1 MSLIVTSN
9 VDDEIEI
16 TNNSN
21 IFKPYSYSNRLL
33 NTLKIPANSE
43 IALQSAKI
51 NKTGEFVISKSNS
64 IFGHYFGTPLTKDGA
79 NAESTTSV
87 PFIGYAGNEAELED
101 GAKIT
106 SNVVGFSD
114 MIQSGFAERAY
125 HPSLITATSANL
137 TVDPSYTTNVWD
149 GYDWVFTQQTAKTT
163 KTSSFNFTNT
173 ATAGGGFTAVGNTVT
188 AVDQAGFQ
196 VRADNMPI
204 SQNQG
209 EVIMDFSAANTSANN
224 VPWCCGITRINT
236 AKPSGPTQVF
246 VPNAYNARRTTGKN
260 PSTGSSETQVSAFQ
274 NKGGVIYTDICVM
287 RIGDTLRVYQSGVN
301 SAGAGGGN
309 AQLVQNEVIYYGD
322 HNANFPNVVDINAS
336 GGTSAS
342 KFGKVKFTLN
352 NEELSI
358 HLITN
363 SGIGGS
369 VSTLLVD
376 FSTITAAGGLKNEVT
391 NPTTCAKWAMYPIFS
406 AKGAGKAITLD
417 SVSHYTNYPDLAT
430 ATNPTRYDWW
440 QWCEDNENQT
450 RWARS
455 LEARAFNDK
464 NSATILVPKKVNGG
478 GGMDGYENQIITAQ
492 INGPSLS
499 ANANIFGLLS
509 SLTSRCNTAELFGFR
524 AKPISPTGTTTNTV
538 VNVSSISTPTL
549 SSNISLFVRLN
560 NFTQLSTNARMGT
573 QSKIVAH
580 LPRFDTSGNDTG
592 GLYFEPSERTY
603 IDLNNP
609 NDLYLNSFDVDYC
622 YENERLCTSLVG
634 KTITCFHIRKK
645 ST

>member
-16 TNNSN
+16 TNTSN

-51 NKTGEFVISKSNS
+51 NKTGEFIISKSNS

-79 NAESTTSV
+79 NADSTTSV
-87 PFIGYAGNEAELED
+87 PFIGYAGNEVQLED
-101 GAKIT
+101 GAKIST
-106 SNVVGFSD
+106 NVDGFSS

-125 HPSLITATSANL
+125 HPSLITASSANL
-137 TVDPSYTTNVWD
+137 TVNPSYAANVWD

-163 KTSSFNFTNT
+163 KNATFNFTNT
-173 ATAGGGFTAVGNTVT
+173 ASAGGGFNVAGNTVT
-188 AVDQAGFQ
+188 AVDQQGFQ

-204 SQNQG
+204 SQNEG
-209 EVIMDFSAANTSANN
+209 EVIMDFSGANTSANN
-224 VPWCCGITRINT
+224 VPWCCGLTRINT
-236 AKPSGPTQVF
+236 AKPPGKFIPD
-246 VPNAYNARRTTGKN
+246 AYNVRRTTGKN
-260 PSTGSSETQVSAFQ
+260 PTTGASESQVGVFR
-274 NKGGVIYTDICVM
+274 NKGGEIYTDICVM
-287 RIGDTLRVYQSGVN
+287 RIGDNLRVFQSGVN
-301 SAGAGGGN
+301 TGGGGGGN
-309 AQLVQNEVIYYGD
+309 AELVQNEVIYYGAG
-322 HNANFPNVVDINAS
+322 HNANFENVVNINAS
-336 GGTSAS
+336 GGTGADD
-342 KFGKVKFTLN
+342 FGKVKFTLN

-358 HLITN
+358 HIITN
-363 SGIGGS
+363 GGTE
-369 VSTLLVD
+369 TLLVD
-376 FSTITAAGGLKNEVT
+376 FTTITAAGGVKNQVT

-406 AKGAGKAITLD
+406 AKGVGRSITLD
-417 SVSHYTNYPDLAT
+417 SVSHYTNYPDLAVDPD
-430 ATNPTRYDWW
+430 PTRYDWW

-450 RWARS
+450 RWPRS
-455 LEARAFNDK
+455 LESRDFNDK
-464 NSATILVPKKVNGG
+464 NSDTILVPKKVNAG

-499 ANANIFGLLS
+499 ANTKIFGLLS
-509 SLTSRCNTAELFGFR
+509 SLTGRCNTAELFGFR

-549 SSNISLFVRLN
+549 TSNISLFIRLN

>member
-1 MSLIVTSN
+1 VFSIIMSLIVTSN

-16 TNNSN
+16 TNTSN

-79 NAESTTSV
+79 NADSTTSV
-87 PFIGYAGNEAELED
+87 PFIGYAGNEVELED
-101 GAKIT
+101 GAKINT
-106 SNVVGFSD
+106 NVAGFSN

-125 HPSLITATSANL
+125 HPSLITASSANL
-137 TVDPSYTTNVWD
+137 TVNPSYAANVWD

-163 KTSSFNFTNT
+163 KNATFNFTNT
-173 ATAGGGFTAVGNTVT
+173 ASAGGGFNAAGNTVT
-188 AVDQAGFQ
+188 AVDQHGFQ

-209 EVIMDFSAANTSANN
+209 EVIMDFSAGNTSANN
-224 VPWCCGITRINT
+224 VPWCCGLTRINT
-236 AKPSGPTQVF
+236 AKARGRF
-246 VPNAYNARRTTGKN
+246 VPDAYNVRRTTGKN
-260 PSTGSSETQVSAFQ
+260 PSTGAAETQAGVFM
-274 NKGGVIYTDICVM
+274 NKGGDIYTDICVM
-287 RIGDTLRVYQSGVN
+287 RIGDNLRVFQSGVN

-309 AQLVQNEVIYYGD
+309 AELVQNEVIYYGD
-322 HNANFPNVVDINAS
+322 HNANFDNVVNINAS
-336 GGTSAS
+336 GGTGATD
-342 KFGKVKFTLN
+342 FGKVKFTLN

-358 HLITN
+358 HIITN
-363 SGIGGS
+363 GGAE
-369 VSTLLVD
+369 TLLVD
-376 FSTITAAGGLKNEVT
+376 FTTITAAGGLKNEVT

-406 AKGAGKAITLD
+406 AKGAGNAITLD
-417 SVSHYTNYPDLAT
+417 SVSHYTNYPDLAVDPD
-430 ATNPTRYDWW
+430 PTRYDWW

-450 RWARS
+450 RWPRS
-455 LEARAFNDK
+455 LESRDFNDK

-499 ANANIFGLLS
+499 ANAQIFGLLS
-509 SLTSRCNTAELFGFR
+509 SLTGRCNTAELFGFR

-549 SSNISLFVRLN
+549 SSNVSLFIRLN